1 MAADAQDTEAMRKG
15 TAAVLLMLAL
25 LACERDR
32 RDAASHAARA
42 ATPGPRL
49 DMAALHRT
57 GGVPPR
63 WRFALPPGDAAA
75 GRRAFA
81 DLGCPSCHHVEG
93 ERFDAATGIGPDLT
107 GMGSHHPPEYFAE
120 SILNPDAVLVDGPGY
135 IGSDGRSI
143 MPTYPDLTLAQLADL
158 VAYLKSLRTG
168 AGAEALAAAEP
179 FARQGELPPP
189 PAQPGTVFFSM
200 VYDVQPGQLAAF
212 VEWFGSEGRRAFFAQ
227 DGVASVETWVD
238 TSREGPPLATVIG
251 FRDDA
256 ALKRFLDDP
265 AAADLGAKFDSFI
278 GPHAHRVYRRLPV
291 YRVDSL
297 SAPPA
302 G

>member
-1 MAADAQDTEAMRKG
+1 MRNG
-15 TAAVLLMLAL
+15 RAL
-25 LACERDR
+25 LLVALLLAACERDR
-32 RDAASHAARA
+32 RDLPSHAARA

-49 DMAALHRT
+49 DMAVLHRT

-63 WRFALPPGDAAA
+63 WRFAVPPGDAEA

-81 DLGCPSCHHVEG
+81 DLGCPSCHRVEG
-93 ERFDAATGIGPDLT
+93 ERFDAATGSGPDLT

-143 MPTYPDLTLAQLADL
+143 MPTYPDLTAAQLADL
-158 VAYLKSLRTG
+158 VAYLKSLRAG

-179 FARQGELPPP
+179 IARPGDLPAP
-189 PAQPGTVFFSM
+189 PAQPGTVFYVM

-212 VEWFGSEGRRAFFAQ
+212 VEWFANEGRRAFLAE

-265 AAADLGAKFDSFI
+265 SAAELGTRFDSFI

-291 YRVDSL
+291 YRVDAL
-297 SAPPA
+297 SAVPA

>member
-1 MAADAQDTEAMRKG
+1 MAAAHDTEPMRNG
-15 TAAVLLMLAL
+15 FAAVLLAIALA
-25 LACERDR
+25 ACERDR
-32 RDAASHAARA
+32 HDAPSHAARA
-42 ATPGPRL
+42 AMPGPRL
-49 DMAALHRT
+49 DMTALHRT

-63 WRFALPPGDAAA
+63 WRFAVPPGDVAA

-135 IGSDGRSI
+135 IGPDGRSI
-143 MPTYPDLTLAQLADL
+143 MPTYPDLTAAQLADL
-158 VAYLKSLRTG
+158 VAYLKSLR
-168 AGAEALAAAEP
+168 AGSGTEMLASAEP
-179 FARQGELPPP
+179 LARAPSDLPAP
-189 PAQPGTVFFSM
+189 PAQQATVFFSM
-200 VYDVQPGQLAAF
+200 VYEVQPGQLAAF
-212 VEWFGSEGRRAFFAQ
+212 LDWFANEGRRAFLAQ

-238 TSREGPPLATVIG
+238 TSRDGPPLGTVVG

-265 AAADLGAKFDSFI
+265 SVAELGAKFDSFI

-291 YRVDSL
+291 YRVDAL
-297 SAPPA
+297 SALPA

>member
-1 MAADAQDTEAMRKG
+1 MRNG
-15 TAAVLLMLAL
+15 EAL
-25 LACERDR
+25 LLVVLVLAGCERDR
-32 RDAASHAARA
+32 PDAASHATRA
-42 ATPGPRL
+42 ATPGPRI
-49 DMAALHRT
+49 DMAELHRT

-63 WRFALPPGDAAA
+63 WRFAVPPGDGAA

-93 ERFDAATGIGPDLT
+93 ERFGAPTGIGPDLT

-158 VAYLKSLRTG
+158 VAYVKSLRAG
-168 AGAEALAAAEP
+168 AGAEALAAPEP
-179 FARQGELPPP
+179 LGRVPGELPAP
-189 PAQPGTVFFSM
+189 PAQPATVFYSM
-200 VYDVQPGQLAAF
+200 VYDVLPGQLAAF
-212 VEWFGSEGRRAFFAQ
+212 VDWFANEGGRAFLAQ

-251 FRDDA
+251 FRDEA

-265 AAADLGAKFDSFI
+265 STANLGAKFDAFI

-291 YRVDSL
+291 YRVDAL
-297 SAPPA
+297 SALPA